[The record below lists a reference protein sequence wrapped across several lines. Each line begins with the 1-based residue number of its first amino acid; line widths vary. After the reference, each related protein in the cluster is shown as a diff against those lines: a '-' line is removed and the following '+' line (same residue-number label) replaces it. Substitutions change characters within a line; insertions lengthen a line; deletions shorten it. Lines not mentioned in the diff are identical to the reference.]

1 MATLTS
7 GTGGWNSLP
16 AALFGRNTNYSERP
30 ASCLV
35 GWSSAFLLL
44 SRITGFSCVQAVS
57 AHELKFRSVLKP
69 MTVKYLKGL
78 TQSPPHLGSP
88 AQSL

>member
-16 AALFGRNTNYSERP
+16 VALFGRNTNYSARP
-30 ASCLV
+30 A
-35 GWSSAFLLL
+35 WSGAAAFLLL
-44 SRITGFSCVQAVS
+44 SWVTGFSCVQAVS
-57 AHELKFRSVLKP
+57 AHKLKFPSVLKP

-78 TQSPPHLGSP
+78 AQSPLHLGSP